1 MARGDWLAATA
12 VESATSGVRGWKRAA
27 WTQTLPPPPP
37 NSLLLHPVLL
47 VFVADFFLSF
57 LQNFSINRLNIDIL
71 L

>member
-27 WTQTLPPPPP
+27 WTQTLPRPP
-37 NSLLLHPVLL
+37 NSLLLRPVLL